1 MFESRTGICVNAVDW
16 RMSSGGG
23 KQAGLVGRM
32 RKWLERKEDL
42 KKKDEDEGKRGVKA
56 GRARIE
62 LDVTL

>member
-1 MFESRTGICVNAVDW
+1 MW
-16 RMSSGGG
+16 SGGG

-42 KKKDEDEGKRGVKA
+42 KKKDEDEDEGKRGVKA
-56 GRARIE
+56 GRARSE